1 MADKLQFEPGGLA
14 TDDRGS
20 LKFIN
25 SLNLAPFKRFYIV
38 ENHTNGF
45 IRAWHGHKH
54 EAKAVICIKGAA
66 IVAGVRVDNWESP
79 SPDLEVERFILSE
92 NKYGALHIP
101 SGYAN
106 GFKTLTENAV
116 LMFLSTST
124 LEESASDDI
133 RFEAR
138 TWNPWDVEER

>member
-1 MADKLQFEPGGLA
+1 MEKLQFEPGGLA

-38 ENHTNGF
+38 ENHSKGF
-45 IRAWHGHKH
+45 IRAWHGHRH

-66 IVAGVRVDNWESP
+66 IVAGVRVDNWDSP
-79 SPDLEVERFILSE
+79 STELEVERFVLSE
-92 NKYGALHIP
+92 TKYGALHIP
-101 SGYAN
+101 AGYAN

-116 LMFLSTST
+116 LMFLSSST
-124 LEESASDDI
+124 LEESANDDI